1 MKCLILAAGY
11 GTRLY
16 PLTENQAKPLIE
28 VAGRPMIE
36 HILDKV
42 DKIDKV
48 DEVFIVHNEKFKAN
62 FRNWLDGYASSMN
75 ITLFNDG
82 STDDS
87 DKLGAIG
94 DMLFVLEKSGLDDDL
109 LVIAGDNLFGWDLSP
124 FIEFFDCKGTC
135 AALYRVREK
144 ELIKKYSVVELDEK
158 SRIISF
164 EEKPENPATDL
175 AAICLYAIARTKLH
189 KFSQYIDEGRNPD
202 APGYFIKYLVETD
215 EVYGVPL
222 EGDWLDIGDFKSL
235 DEAEKLFGR

>member
-42 DKIDKV
+42 EKIDRV
-48 DEVFIVHNEKFKAN
+48 DEVLIVHNEKFKSN
-62 FRNWLDGYASSMN
+62 FRNWLDGYSSSRR

-94 DMLFVLEKSGLDDDL
+94 DILFVLRESGLDDDL
-109 LVIAGDNLFGWDLSP
+109 LVIAGDNLFGWDLSS

-144 ELIKKYSVVELDEK
+144 ELIKKYSVVELDEE

-175 AAICLYAIARTKLH
+175 AAICLYAFAREKLS
-189 KFSQYIDEGRNPD
+189 KFSQYINEGRNPD
-202 APGYFIKYLVETD
+202 APGYFIKYLAETD
-215 EVYGVPL
+215 EIYGVPL

-235 DEAEKLFGR
+235 EDAEKLFGK